1 MSAPMARQ
9 IAALSPRQR
18 DELLRRMQAA
28 ARPCGDAVPAL
39 EPDPAHLLEPF
50 PLTEIQQIY
59 LAGGSGL
66 FELGACGGN
75 VYLEYEL
82 ATAGDW
88 LAAHLEPAVARLV
101 ERHPVLRCVVL
112 PDGRQRIL
120 PAAPPFRI
128 VVTDLRGRTPAEVE
142 AALADLRERLRY
154 SKAPVDRWP
163 LFEFQVHILEDER
176 SLLQV
181 RLSALIVDGR
191 SRQLLMGD
199 LLHILAGGELPAP
212 PEISYRD
219 YAVARAAL
227 GDSAVRRRARAYWL
241 DRLAFLPP
249 APELP
254 LARPLTPETPSRFEL
269 RYRDLLTPAEWGR
282 LKVRTG
288 GCGATPSLVV
298 LGAYADVLARWAAQP
313 RFTLAI
319 EATDYFPSHP
329 KLQEVVGNFNTVHL
343 LAVDPS
349 GGFAERLRRL
359 QESLASTLEH
369 RSFSGLAVMREL
381 KRLRGGHQRAL
392 FPVSFNSVIEYS
404 HPAHLRAG
412 AAGELRGREIE
423 ATLYLPQALLLLTVS
438 ETRAGGLSC
447 KCQSV
452 DAAFVDG
459 LVDEMLEALCT
470 HLRSL
475 AVDDASWHRL
485 LGSPARA
492 AGAAAKAAAA
502 PPSKTAAPGG
512 TAAPPVALSVVLA
525 GDIELR
531 LTALWAELLDRPPAS
546 ITDDFFTLGG
556 DSFRVVLL
564 FQRIRRD
571 FGRDLP
577 GPDFF
582 ADPTIAGLARLLGGA
597 QSASAGRHPS
607 QVPQGEL
614 R

>member
-1 MSAPMARQ
+1 MSAPMARK
-9 IAALSPRQR
+9 IAALAPRQR

-39 EPDPAHLLEPF
+39 EPDPAHLFEPF

-82 ATAGDW
+82 ATAGGW
-88 LAAHLEPAVARLV
+88 LAAHLEQAVARLV

-112 PDGRQRIL
+112 PDGRQQIL
-120 PAAPPFRI
+120 PAAPPCRI
-128 VVTDLRGRTPAEVE
+128 AVTDLRGRTPAEVE
-142 AALADLRERLRY
+142 AALVVVRERLRY
-154 SKAPVDRWP
+154 SKAPIDRWP
-163 LFEFQVHILEDER
+163 LFEFQVHGLDDER
-176 SLLQV
+176 SLLHV
-181 RLSALIVDGR
+181 RLSALLADGR

-199 LLHILAGGELPAP
+199 LLHILAGGEFSAL

-219 YAVARAAL
+219 YALARAAL
-227 GDSAVRRRARAYWL
+227 GDSAVGRRARAHWL
-241 DRLAFLPP
+241 DRLASLPP

-254 LARPLTPETPSRFEL
+254 LARPITPETPSRFEL

-282 LKVRTG
+282 LKVRAG

-329 KLQEVVGNFNTVHL
+329 KLQDVVGNFNTVHL

-349 GGFAERLRRL
+349 GGFTERLRRL
-359 QESLASTLEH
+359 QESLVSTLEH

-381 KRLRGGHQRAL
+381 KRLRGGHERAL
-392 FPVSFNSVIEYS
+392 FPVFFNSVIEYS
-404 HPAHLRAG
+404 HPAYLRAG
-412 AAGELRGREIE
+412 AAGELRGREVE
-423 ATLYLPQALLLLTVS
+423 ATLYLPQVLLLLTVN
-438 ETRAGGLSC
+438 ETHAGGLSC

-459 LVDEMLEALCT
+459 LVDEMLEDLRL
-470 HLRSL
+470 HLHGL
-475 AVDDASWHRL
+475 AVDDASWHCL
-485 LGSPARA
+485 LGPPSRA
-492 AGAAAKAAAA
+492 ASAAAKAAAA
-502 PPSKTAAPGG
+502 PPPETASARR
-512 TAAPPVALSVVLA
+512 TAPPPGALTVVPA

-531 LTALWAELLDRPPAS
+531 LAALWTELLGTAPAS
-546 ITDDFFTLGG
+546 ATDDFFSLGG
-556 DSFRVVLL
+556 DSFRVVRLL
-564 FQRIRRD
+564 DRIRRD

-577 GPDFF
+577 GPSFF
-582 ADPTIAGLARLLGGA
+582 ADPTIAGLARLLGGVP
-597 QSASAGRHPS
+597 SVLAGRHPS
-607 QVPQGEL
+607 QVPQGD
-614 R
+614 RR